1 MSRYS
6 FLPLVAVFSFW
17 CSSASAQFVG
27 DTFFQRPSI
36 AIPVGSTAELT
47 LAVFVGDTPFGSAE
61 VRLQFDPALIR
72 IEKIEPGN
80 NGGNDVFIESN
91 QETGVVILSAMNPTS
106 LTDPIGTVV
115 ISRLTVR
122 PLGAIGQRAVITS
135 SPRGALSSGRTLLR
149 KGTGFGAEVTV
160 TSAAATSSSIGS
172 SAQTS
177 LATSTIASQNSLET
191 NSALG
196 RRALALRPAGQRV
209 LLFVSQPNGRIEEI
223 VVVVP
228 NKNSPRD

>member
-1 MSRYS
+1 MIRHS
-6 FLPLVAVFSFW
+6 FLPLVAIFALW
-17 CSSASAQFVG
+17 YNSASAQFVG

-36 AIPVGSTAELT
+36 AIPAGSTAELT
-47 LAVFVGDTPFGSAE
+47 LAVFVGDIPFGSAE

-91 QETGVVILSAMNPTS
+91 QEIGVVTLSSMNPTS

-115 ISRLTVR
+115 LSRVTVR

-135 SPRGALSSGRTLLR
+135 TPRGALSSGRTLLR
-149 KGTGFGAEVTV
+149 KGTGFAAEVTV
-160 TSAAATSSSIGS
+160 TSAAVTSSSIGS
-172 SAQTS
+172 APTS
-177 LATSTIASQNSLET
+177 LATSTIAIQDSLET
-191 NSALG
+191 NSVLG

-209 LLFVSQPNGRIEEI
+209 SLFVSQPNGRIEEI
-223 VVVVP
+223 VVMVP
-228 NKNSPRD
+228 NKNAPRD